1 MAALSPVSNFLFK
14 KSDNDAGSP
23 LLQVVINIG
32 HNFLWEKEAE
42 GNRRCI
48 HIIFDEKIAT
58 KITIIFCIF

>member
-32 HNFLWEKEAE
+32 HNFLWEKEAKQQQVLM
-42 GNRRCI
+42 
-48 HIIFDEKIAT
+48 HPYYF
-58 KITIIFCIF
+58 